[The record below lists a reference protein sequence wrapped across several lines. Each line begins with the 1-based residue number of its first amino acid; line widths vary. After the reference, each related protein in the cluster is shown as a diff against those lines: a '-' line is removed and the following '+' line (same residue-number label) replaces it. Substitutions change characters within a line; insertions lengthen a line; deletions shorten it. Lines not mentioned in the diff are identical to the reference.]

1 MQNRIEIEYIYGA
14 TLRVAPFFLQTMLEI
29 KSPQTDADWNAYY
42 ALRFSVLRE
51 PWNQPVGSEVLADED
66 QAIHAI
72 AVENG
77 EVLGVARMHESAEK
91 QGQVRCVATATK
103 AQGTGIG
110 KAIMAYLEEKAKQKG
125 WTEIVLEARENA
137 VPFYQ
142 AIGYSI
148 VAESY
153 LLFGEIQHYRMQ
165 KSL

>member
-1 MQNRIEIEYIYGA
+1 LQNRIEIEYIYGA

-29 KSPQTDADWNAYY
+29 KSPQNDADWNAYY

-77 EVLGVARMHESAEK
+77 EILGVARMHESAEK

-103 AQGTGIG
+103 AQGKGIG

-125 WTEIVLEARENA
+125 WGEIVLEARENA
-137 VPFYQ
+137 VPFYE
-142 AIGYSI
+142 AIGYTI

>member
-1 MQNRIEIEYIYGA
+1 M
-14 TLRVAPFFLQTMLEI
+14 APPCGWRHFFYTTMLEI
-29 KSPQTDADWNAYY
+29 KSPTTDSDWKAYY
-42 ALRFSVLRE
+42 ALRFNVLRE
-51 PWNQPVGSEVLADED
+51 PWNQPLGSEVLADED

-72 AVENG
+72 AVKDG
-77 EVLGVARMHESAEK
+77 VVLGVARMHESAEK
-91 QGQVRCVATATK
+91 QGQVRCVATATA
-103 AQGTGIG
+103 AQGKGIG

-142 AIGYSI
+142 AIGYTI

-153 LLFGEIQHYRMQ
+153 LLFGEIQHYRMK

>member
-1 MQNRIEIEYIYGA
+1 
-14 TLRVAPFFLQTMLEI
+14 MLEI

-51 PWNQPVGSEVLADED
+51 PWNQAVGSEVLADED

-77 EVLGVARMHESAEK
+77 EVLGVARMHESDEK
-91 QGQVRCVATATK
+91 QGQVRCVATVTK
-103 AQGTGIG
+103 AQGKGIG
-110 KAIMAYLEEKAKQKG
+110 KAIMAYLEENAKQKG

-137 VPFYQ
+137 VPFYE
-142 AIGYSI
+142 AIGYTI

>member
-14 TLRVAPFFLQTMLEI
+14 TLRVAPFFLQTMLKI
-29 KSPQTDADWNAYY
+29 KSPQTDSDWKAYY

-51 PWNQPVGSEVLADED
+51 PWNQPLGSEVLADED

-72 AVENG
+72 AVQNG

-103 AQGTGIG
+103 AQGKGIG

>member
-1 MQNRIEIEYIYGA
+1 M
-14 TLRVAPFFLQTMLEI
+14 APPCGWRHFFYTSMLEI
-29 KSPQTDADWNAYY
+29 KSPTTDSDWKAYY
-42 ALRFSVLRE
+42 ALRFNVLRE
-51 PWNQPVGSEVLADED
+51 PWNQPLGSEVLADED

-72 AVENG
+72 AVENE

-91 QGQVRCVATATK
+91 QGQVRCVATATA
-103 AQGTGIG
+103 AQGKGIG
-110 KAIMAYLEEKAKQKG
+110 KTIMAYLEEKAKQKG

>member
-14 TLRVAPFFLQTMLEI
+14 TLRVAPFFFYAMLEI

-103 AQGTGIG
+103 AQGKGIG

-125 WTEIVLEARENA
+125 WGEIVLEARENA

-165 KSL
+165 KRL